1 MDSSFSN
8 IISQDIEDHIARIKT
23 MKNFDEKILKN
34 IHYYSTNYLLEE
46 CSGLAV
52 IYDVKDTN
60 ICDFYPGNLAKCFE
74 YFKRKDLILSLSL
87 PLPSELNGLSKIKMI
102 NLDG

>member
-8 IISQDIEDHIARIKT
+8 IISQDIEDHITRIKT

-34 IHYYSTNYLLEE
+34 LHYYSTNYLLEE

-52 IYDVKDTN
+52 AYDVKDTN

-74 YFKRKDLILSLSL
+74 YFRRKDLIYLS
-87 PLPSELNGLSKIKMI
+87 LPSELNGLSKIKMI
-102 NLDG
+102 NLQN